1 MGFRKITVKQSAA
14 ESIAAIS
21 WFIESKGLIA
31 TAEKFSDSVYDY
43 FEKLAD
49 KRRSFAV
56 CRDPERALLGLK
68 CVSWRK
74 KYTVVFIES
83 EDEIIICEFISSKQI
98 HW

>member
-83 EDEIIICEFISSKQI
+83 EDEIIICEFNASKQI